1 MVRQNYW
8 YIIVWIVIYIFFI
21 TYINLFFFKKFMHG
35 GHTNKISDF
44 SWNPHLPWVVAS
56 AAEDNIIQVWQ
67 PAANIYT
74 IDEREIPADELED

>member
-1 MVRQNYW
+1 
-8 YIIVWIVIYIFFI
+8 
-21 TYINLFFFKKFMHG
+21 MHG